1 MLNSDSIITK
11 ERSFDD
17 DLLDSRW
24 YKMEE
29 DLITEARGTPPLIF
43 KPTFAFYSSNDTI
56 KQGLYENGKTF
67 CLVII
72 ITI

>member
-17 DLLDSRW
+17 DFLDPRW

-29 DLITEARGTPPLIF
+29 DLITEARGASPLIF
-43 KPTFAFYSSNDTI
+43 KPTLAFYGCNDTT
-56 KQGLYENGKTF
+56 KQALYENGKTYLNMF
-67 CLVII
+67 A
-72 ITI
+72 